1 MQIHICLN
9 AHAYMP
15 VYCEDTCSRPLSL
28 LLSRSAFNPEVLAFE
43 TRIMMKDEQILACR
57 KSEDELRRPRY
68 VKVKFLVLGE
78 YRLSHV
84 GKKLRCARG
93 MA

>member
-1 MQIHICLN
+1 
-9 AHAYMP
+9 
-15 VYCEDTCSRPLSL
+15 
-28 LLSRSAFNPEVLAFE
+28 
-43 TRIMMKDEQILACR
+43 MMKDEQILACR